1 MKKNSES
8 FPMEVSRS
16 KVMRGIPASP
26 GIAVGKAHV
35 LEMEEL
41 HVREKQV
48 EPQDVEKEIERFKAA
63 LVTARKEIEEL
74 RETIGEELGQEQAKI
89 FDAHLMILDDIVAVE
104 KTTKAIREEKKNA
117 EFVYRKTLSEIAE
130 ELDLAKDEH
139 FRDSA
144 ADVRDVKRR
153 VIRHLL
159 QEPRRGLGKI
169 EGQVVLLAHDL
180 TPSEAVL
187 MSKDTILGFATDSGG
202 RTSHAAI
209 MARSRGIPAVVG
221 LKYATARIRAGDTI
235 VVDGN
240 RGIVDINPTEQALQ
254 EYMRRQ
260 QQFLD
265 FEGMLVDI
273 RELAAVT
280 TDGRRI
286 ELSANIEMPEEVEL
300 ALAKG
305 AGGVG
310 LYRTEFFYI
319 RSARLP
325 GEDEQYEAYRE
336 VAEKCYPYPV
346 IIRTVDVGGDKF
358 ASYLG
363 AARENNPF
371 LGLRGIRFS
380 LERQE
385 IFKIQ
390 LRAIFRAAASGNV
403 KLMFPMVTSLDELR
417 QANLICSEVKEELKQ
432 RGLPF
437 GENCEIGIMAE
448 TPATVMIADSLAREA
463 DFFSI
468 GTNDLI
474 QYTLAVDRGNEKI
487 AYLYDPLHP
496 AVLRSIKTLVDA
508 GHRHDIW
515 VGVCGEMCGDPVG
528 AVILLGLGLDE
539 FSVSPYLLPE
549 IKTIVRSVS
558 YADTRQLAEKA
569 MCLSTAAEIRSFV
582 EEKIVGKL
590 PTFLSP

>member
-1 MKKNSES
+1 
-8 FPMEVSRS
+8 MEVSRS
-16 KVMRGIPASP
+16 RVIRGIPASP
-26 GIAVGKAHV
+26 GIAIGKAHI
-35 LEMEEL
+35 LELEEL
-41 HVREKQV
+41 HVREKQL
-48 EPQDVEKEIERFKAA
+48 EPQDIEKEIERFKDAIFAA
-63 LVTARKEIEEL
+63 RREIEAL
-74 RETIGEELGQEQAKI
+74 RETIHEELGPDQAKI
-89 FDAHLMILDDIVAVE
+89 FDAHLMILDDVVATD
-104 KTTKAIREEKKNA
+104 KTMKAIREERKNA
-117 EFVYRKTLSEIAE
+117 EFAYRRTLSEVAE

-139 FRDSA
+139 FRNSA

-159 QEPRRGLGKI
+159 DEPRRGLGATA
-169 EGQVVLLAHDL
+169 GQVVLLAHDL

-187 MSKDTILGFATDSGG
+187 LSKDTVLGFATDSGG
-202 RTSHAAI
+202 RTSHSAI

-221 LKYATARIRAGDTI
+221 LKYVTVHVRAGDTV

-240 RGIVDINPTEQALQ
+240 RGIVDVDPSEQALK
-254 EYMRRQ
+254 EYRKRQ

-265 FEGMLVDI
+265 FEGMLLDI
-273 RELAAVT
+273 RELAAIT
-280 TDGRRI
+280 TDGHRI
-286 ELSANIEMPEEVEL
+286 ELSANIEMPEEVES

-310 LYRTEFFYI
+310 LYRTEFFYM

-325 GEDEQYEAYRE
+325 GEDEQYEAYRK
-336 VAEKCYPYPV
+336 VAEKCYPFPV

-363 AARENNPF
+363 AAKENNPF
-371 LGLRGIRFS
+371 LGWRGIRFS
-380 LERQE
+380 LEREE

-403 KLMFPMVTSLDELR
+403 KVMFPMVSSLDELR
-417 QANLICSEVKEELKQ
+417 RANAICAEVKEDLKQ
-432 RGLPF
+432 RDVPF

-448 TPATVMIADSLAREA
+448 TPASVMIADSLAREA

-496 AVLRSIKTLVDA
+496 AILKSIKTLVDA

-515 VGVCGEMCGDPVG
+515 VGVCGEMCGDPLG

-539 FSVSPYLLPE
+539 FSMSPYLIPE

-558 YADTRQLAEKA
+558 YTDIKQLADRA
-569 MCLSTAAEIRSFV
+569 LCLSTAAEVRSFI
-582 EEKIVGKL
+582 EEKIVGKF
-590 PTFLSP
+590 PQILSP

>member
-1 MKKNSES
+1 
-8 FPMEVSRS
+8 MEVSRS
-16 KVMRGIPASP
+16 RIIRGIPASP
-26 GIAVGKAHV
+26 GIAIGKAHI
-35 LEMEEL
+35 LELEEL
-41 HVREKQV
+41 HVRDDLV
-48 EPQDVEKEIERFKAA
+48 ESQDTEKEVGRFKAA
-63 LVTARKEIEEL
+63 LATARREIEEL
-74 RETIGEELGQEQAKI
+74 RETIAEDLGQEQAEI
-89 FDAHLMILDDIVAVE
+89 FDAHMMIVDDVVAID
-104 KTTKAIREEKKNA
+104 KTIKAIREEKKNA
-117 EFVYRKTLSEIAE
+117 EFAYRRTLSEIAE

-139 FRDSA
+139 FRNSA

-159 QEPRRGLGKI
+159 DEPRRGLATAGA
-169 EGQVVLLAHDL
+169 QVVLLAHDL

-187 MSKDTILGFATDSGG
+187 MNKDRVLGFATDSGG

-221 LKYATARIRAGDTI
+221 LKYVTAHVATGDTV

-240 RGIVDINPTEQALQ
+240 RGIVDVNPTEQALQ
-254 EYMRRQ
+254 EYRKRQ

-265 FEGMLVDI
+265 FEGTLLDI

-286 ELSANIEMPEEVEL
+286 EISANIEMPEEVEA

-310 LYRTEFFYI
+310 LYRTEFFYMK
-319 RSARLP
+319 SAKLP
-325 GEDEQYEAYRE
+325 GEEEQYEAYRS

-371 LGLRGIRFS
+371 LGWRGIRFS

-390 LRAIFRAAASGNV
+390 LRAIFRAAVSGNV
-403 KLMFPMVTSLDELR
+403 KLMFPMISSLDELR
-417 QANLICSEVKEELKQ
+417 RANAICAEVKEDLRH
-432 RGLPF
+432 RGVPI
-437 GENCEIGIMAE
+437 GEDFEIGIMAE

-487 AYLYDPLHP
+487 AHLYDPLHP
-496 AVLRSIKTLVDA
+496 AILRSIKTLVDA

-539 FSVSPYLLPE
+539 FSMSPYLLPE
-549 IKTIVRSVS
+549 IKTIVRFVS
-558 YADTRQLAEKA
+558 YAETKELADRA
-569 MCLSTAAEIRSFV
+569 LCLSTAAEIRSFV
-582 EEKIVGKL
+582 EEKIIGKF
-590 PTFLSP
+590 PQILSP

>member
-1 MKKNSES
+1 MAVSNS
-8 FPMEVSRS
+8 RII
-16 KVMRGIPASP
+16 RGIPASP
-26 GIAVGKAHV
+26 GIAIGKAHI
-35 LEMEEL
+35 LELEEL
-41 HVREKQV
+41 HVRERQV
-48 EPQDVEKEIERFKAA
+48 EPQDVEEEVRRFKAA
-63 LVTARKEIEEL
+63 LFTARKEMEALI
-74 RETIGEELGQEQAKI
+74 ETIEEELGPEQAKI
-89 FDAHLMILDDIVAVE
+89 FDAHLMILDDVVAVD
-104 KTTKAIREEKKNA
+104 KTMKAIREGRRNA
-117 EFVYRKTLSEIAE
+117 EFAYRGTLSEIAE
-130 ELDLAKDEH
+130 GLDLAKEEH

-159 QEPRRGLGKI
+159 DEPRRGLGTIK
-169 EGQVVLLAHDL
+169 GQVVLLAHDL

-187 MSKDTILGFATDSGG
+187 LSKDTVLGFATDSGG

-221 LKYATARIRAGDTI
+221 LKYVTAHVKAGDTV

-240 RGIVDINPTEQALQ
+240 RGLVDVNPTDQALQ
-254 EYMRRQ
+254 EYRKRQ
-260 QQFLD
+260 QRLLD
-265 FEGMLVDI
+265 LEGMLLDI
-273 RELAAVT
+273 RELPAVT
-280 TDGRRI
+280 TDGHRI
-286 ELSANIEMPEEVEL
+286 ELSANIEMPEEVES

-310 LYRTEFFYI
+310 LYRTEFFYMK
-319 RSARLP
+319 SAKLP
-325 GEDEQYEAYRE
+325 GEEEQYEAYKK
-336 VAEKCYPYPV
+336 VAERCHPYPV

-363 AARENNPF
+363 AAKENNPF
-371 LGLRGIRFS
+371 LGWRGIRFS

-390 LRAIFRAAASGNV
+390 LRAIFRAAAAGNV
-403 KLMFPMVTSLDELR
+403 KLMFPMISSLDELR
-417 QANLICSEVKEELKQ
+417 QANTICAQVQEDLRQ
-432 RGLPF
+432 RGVPF
-437 GENCEIGIMAE
+437 GDNCEIGIMAE
-448 TPATVMIADSLAREA
+448 TPASVMIADSLAGEA

-496 AVLRSIKTLVDA
+496 AILKSIKTLVDA
-508 GHRHDIW
+508 GHRHNIW

-539 FSVSPYLLPE
+539 FSTSPYLLPE

-558 YADTRQLAEKA
+558 YAETKELADKA
-569 MCLSTAAEIRSFV
+569 LCLSTAADVRSFV
-582 EEKIVGKL
+582 EEVIVAKF
-590 PTFLSP
+590 PQILSP